1 MHIRRQLSLF
11 VPPPMGAQ
19 LDQCRA
25 ILDPVQANLIASHV
39 TLCRDDEL
47 LEMTS
52 IVERLHQVSRNAHQ
66 GVFPLSLSFGAAR
79 RGDGHGIFLDCVD
92 GEAAYQRL
100 RQLLLLP
107 PSTPISAPPQV
118 RRMAPRITLA
128 HPRNPW
134 TEANLSL
141 DFSTLPQHFSIE
153 FSRIAWI
160 EQHPNCAW
168 HVVQEF
174 QLN

>member
-1 MHIRRQLSLF
+1 MDIRRQLSLF

-25 ILDPVQANLIASHV
+25 ILDPIQASLIASHV

-52 IVERLHQVSRNAHQ
+52 IVDRLHELCDLVRPEI
-66 GVFPLSLSFGAAR
+66 FPLRLSFGVAR
-79 RGDGHGIFLDCVD
+79 RGDGHGIYLDCID
-92 GEAAYQRL
+92 GDVAYQQL
-100 RQLLLLP
+100 REFLLS
-107 PSTPISAPPQV
+107 PSQA
-118 RRMAPRITLA
+118 RRMTSHITLA
-128 HPRNPW
+128 HPRNPCAA
-134 TEANLSL
+134 ANQNL
-141 DFSTLPQHFSIE
+141 DFSTLPQHFSLE
-153 FSRIAWI
+153 FSKIAWI
-160 EQHPNCAW
+160 EQEPNSAW